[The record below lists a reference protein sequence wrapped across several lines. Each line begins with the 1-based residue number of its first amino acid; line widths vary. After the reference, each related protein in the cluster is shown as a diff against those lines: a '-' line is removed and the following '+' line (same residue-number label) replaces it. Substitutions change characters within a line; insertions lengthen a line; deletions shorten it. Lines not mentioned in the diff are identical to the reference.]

1 MRRALL
7 AVALGGALLT
17 ATACSGGGDDPAA
30 AEPAWTTP
38 SAAPASPAPD
48 YTANNEL
55 VCGKVQKIFTD
66 DVKAFGTE
74 MGRMIARKEAKETA
88 DAEKAEK
95 AAGQRLKDIGAKVR
109 KETAAAQDPE
119 LKVAGATSAAKFTR
133 SAADAKFFDG
143 IKTTKDLDRAIQ
155 SKLTDWMSPV
165 SGYCA

>member
-17 ATACSGGGDDPAA
+17 ATACSGGDDSAA
-30 AEPAWTTP
+30 AEPAWSTP
-38 SAAPASPAPD
+38 SAEPAGPAPD
-48 YTANNEL
+48 YSANTEL

-74 MGRMIARKEAKETA
+74 MGRMIARKEAKAAA

-119 LKVAGATSAAKFTR
+119 LKTAGATSAAKFTR
-133 SAADAKFFDG
+133 SATDAKFFDG